1 MKKLFLGFLALVLG
15 VTAIDS
21 LDSTSQPATAIES
34 SASRPLNV
42 TPQVEAE
49 KAKPTVSD
57 EDVKEVYKKSVPSL
71 DSELSND
78 NYYKNVNGNKVHSP
92 AYSDDGDVPAG
103 ASAQCRDGTYSF
115 SQNRRGT
122 CSGHGGVASW
132 L

>member
-103 ASAQCRDGTYSF
+103 ASACCPPGSTPAKHRRAAGTA
-115 SQNRRGT
+115 GAI
-122 CSGHGGVASW
+122 ASPGR
-132 L
+132 

>member
-1 MKKLFLGFLALVLG
+1 MKKLLLGFLALVLG

-34 SASRPLNV
+34 SVSRPLNV
-42 TPQVEAE
+42 TTQVEE
-49 KAKPTVSD
+49 KTKPIVSD
-57 EDVKEVYKKSVPSL
+57 EDVKEVYKRSIQND
-71 DSELSND
+71 DSKLSND
-78 NYYKNVNGNKVHSP
+78 NYYININGNKVPSP
-92 AYSDDGDVPAG
+92 TYSEDGNVPAG

-115 SQNRRGT
+115 SENRRGT